1 LTLETREAIA
11 RLEHI
16 TTMSTPTSSP
26 PTSARS
32 ASPELETRLT
42 SAPADYEAL
51 APVVAW
57 AFGDDVASSL
67 EWLKRSE
74 PGCLRV
80 AGRRGKV
87 EGGLLEVPMGQW
99 FAGRRLPAL
108 GIAGVA
114 IAPEARGQGVG
125 LGMMTA
131 TLRAARERGHVL
143 SVLYPSTYGLYRKA
157 GYELAGSL
165 CRFTLQLRQLSRSR
179 RSHAVESLGAP
190 AWPAVEALYREV
202 ARFRS
207 GYLDRGAY
215 IWNRVRTPAREPARC
230 FGVSTSQGLVGYAY
244 ARAAVPRRVPVELA
258 LSDFVSKSPLALRA
272 LLSFLADHLTT
283 ADRVTWY
290 GGVADAR
297 LLGLPE
303 RAFTASV
310 DEYWMLRI
318 VNVERALLERGYPE
332 LDAAIDVSVED
343 DVLPENTG
351 TYALRVSAGKAEL
364 AAPGAGRARLSA
376 SALAALYTGFVGP
389 RELVSAGQLEADDRS
404 LAALGALFAG
414 PAPACVDYF

>member
-1 LTLETREAIA
+1 
-11 RLEHI
+11 
-16 TTMSTPTSSP
+16 MSSTPSSSP
-26 PTSARS
+26 PATPSSASSGASSSVPSSARS
-32 ASPELETRLT
+32 SELETRLT

-51 APVVAW
+51 APIVGW
-57 AFGDDVASSL
+57 AYGDDVASSL
-67 EWLKRSE
+67 EWLKRAE

-99 FAGRRLPAL
+99 FSGRRLPAL

-114 IAPEARGQGVG
+114 IAPEARGQGVA
-125 LGMMTA
+125 LGMIKA

-143 SVLYPSTYGLYRKA
+143 STLYPSTYALYRKA

-165 CRFTLQLRQLSRSR
+165 CRFTLQLRQLP
-179 RSHAVESLGAP
+179 RSHRSHSVDSLGAA

-202 ARFRS
+202 ARFRP
-207 GYLDRGAY
+207 GYLDRGPY

-230 FGVSTSQGLVGYAY
+230 FGISTSQGLVGYAY
-244 ARAAVPRRVPVELA
+244 ARAAVLRRMPVEIA
-258 LSDFVSKSPLALRA
+258 LSDFVTKSPLGLRA

-290 GGVADAR
+290 GGLADAR

-303 RAFTASV
+303 RAITATV

-318 VNVERALLERGYPE
+318 VHVARALLERGYPE
-332 LDAAIDVSVED
+332 LDAAIDLSVED
-343 DVLPENTG
+343 DALPENTG
-351 TYALRVSAGKAEL
+351 TYALRVTAGNAEL
-364 AAPGAGRARLSA
+364 AAPGAGRRARLSA

-389 RELVSAGQLEADDRS
+389 RELVSAGQLEADERS
-404 LAALGALFAG
+404 LATLGALFSG